1 MVIKA
6 IHHLFDLSLL
16 FSPFPSFGS
25 LYRSSLK
32 NEIWSA
38 KYFKQ
43 GFPGGSVVKNSP
55 ANAGTRVPVLV
66 WEDLKCHEASSP
78 GAPTI

>member
-1 MVIKA
+1 MIMKA
-6 IHHLFDLSLL
+6 IHHFFDLS

-32 NEIWSA
+32 NEVWSG

-43 GFPGGSVVKNSP
+43 GFPGGSMVKNSP
-55 ANAGTRVPVLV
+55 ANAGTRVPALV
-66 WEDLKCHEASSP
+66 WGDLTCHGASSP